1 MGVLESE
8 TVVITKK
15 SGQVSDKLINNSEG
29 TKNEFLDLTKDL
41 SGVYGLLVIDLKT
54 GYTFSLFEDEVF
66 EAASLIKLP
75 VMIAMLREAE
85 DGNIDLSTEYIL
97 KEEDKI
103 GGSGSLQSK
112 PAGTVVTYQD
122 LVRLMGNESDNTA
135 FGISKSILGEEI
147 INNTIKNI
155 GMINTSLET
164 NETSLVDIGLY
175 FQRLW
180 ERELVNKEHTE
191 DLYDYLSDTTYEE
204 WLAAGIPAE
213 LTVSHKFGREVHV
226 VNDAGIVFTDNPY
239 VAVILTKGVVEREAD
254 GVFPELSRI
263 VYEGQ
268 SR

>member
-1 MGVLESE
+1 MIDLES
-8 TVVITKK
+8 
-15 SGQVSDKLINNSEG
+15 
-29 TKNEFLDLTKDL
+29 
-41 SGVYGLLVIDLKT
+41 
-54 GYTFSLFEDEVF
+54 GYTYSLFEDEVF

-103 GGSGSLQSK
+103 GGSGSLQSE

-122 LVRLMGNESDNTA
+122 LVRLMANQSDNTA
-135 FGISKSILGEEI
+135 FGISKNILGEGL
-147 INNTIKNI
+147 INETITNI

-164 NETSLVDIGLY
+164 NETSLTDIGLF

-180 ERELVNKEHTE
+180 EGELVNKEHTDNLFE
-191 DLYDYLSDTTYEE
+191 YLSDTTYEE
-204 WLAAGIPAE
+204 WLAAGVSGE
-213 LTVSHKFGREVHV
+213 STVSHKYGREVHV

-239 VAVILTKGVVEREAD
+239 VVVILTKGVVEREAD
-254 GVFPELSRI
+254 KVFPDLSRI

-268 SR
+268 TTQFE